1 MEKTNLD
8 LLQNTQVIKYICKV
22 IAQIGMQKPSQ
33 LLLAYRNIIQN
44 IVKTE
49 TNAFKITFFFLY
61 VIKEHRR
68 KTDTLITGITL
79 FHPRIV
85 FLLDY
90 ELLTAYVRR
99 LIKNGI
105 KSTHGLEINSGMC
118 YLLGSFVCL
127 SVLI

>member
-49 TNAFKITFFFLY
+49 TNAFKITFFFFTSL
-61 VIKEHRR
+61 
-68 KTDTLITGITL
+68 
-79 FHPRIV
+79 
-85 FLLDY
+85 
-90 ELLTAYVRR
+90 
-99 LIKNGI
+99 KNI
-105 KSTHGLEINSGMC
+105 EEKQIH
-118 YLLGSFVCL
+118 
-127 SVLI
+127 